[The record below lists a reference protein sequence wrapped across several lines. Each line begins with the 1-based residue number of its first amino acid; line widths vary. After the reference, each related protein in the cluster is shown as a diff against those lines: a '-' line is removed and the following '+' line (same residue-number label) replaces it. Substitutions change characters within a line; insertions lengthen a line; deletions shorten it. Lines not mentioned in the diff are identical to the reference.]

1 MHDVI
6 GLIAGVV
13 GLAGYAPYVRDI
25 VAGKTQPERTS
36 WLIWTL
42 EYAVLCAAQLAK
54 GAGPA
59 LWLAGLQFVG
69 VIVVYALS
77 FKYGTGRMD
86 RRNAVLLVCVCLALS
101 AWLFSSDATLT
112 IWILIAVEAVAGLL
126 TAIKVYRDPAS
137 ETLTMWV
144 LLAVAGG
151 LGVFAIAP
159 GNAGILYLYP
169 VFLVGMGASIVIA
182 SKLGSRNTKN
192 QLFSA
197 EANSA

>member
-1 MHDVI
+1 MHDLI
-6 GLIAGVV
+6 GLVAGVV

-25 VAGKTQPERTS
+25 LAGKTQPERTS

-69 VIVVYALS
+69 VIIVYALS

-86 RRNAVLLVCVCLALS
+86 RRNMVLLVCVCLALS
-101 AWLFSSDATLT
+101 AWFVSSDATLT
-112 IWILIAVEAVAGLL
+112 IWILITVEAVAGLL
-126 TAIKVYRDPAS
+126 TAIKAYRDPGS

-144 LLAVAGG
+144 LLSVAGG
-151 LGVFAIAP
+151 IGIFAIAP
-159 GNAGILYLYP
+159 GNAAVLYLYP
-169 VFLVGMGASIVIA
+169 IFLVGMGAVIVGA
-182 SKLGSRNTKN
+182 SKLGSRRSRPDEA
-192 QLFSA
+192 LEMSA
-197 EANSA
+197 

>member
-1 MHDVI
+1 MYDLI
-6 GLIAGVV
+6 GLVAGVV

-25 VAGKTQPERTS
+25 LAGKTQPERTS

-69 VIVVYALS
+69 VIIVYALS

-86 RRNAVLLVCVCLALS
+86 RRNAMLLVCICLALS
-101 AWLFSSDATLT
+101 AWFFSSDATLA
-112 IWILIAVEAVAGLL
+112 IWILILVEATGGLL
-126 TAIKVYRDPAS
+126 TAIKVYREPGS

-159 GNAGILYLYP
+159 GNAAVLYLYP
-169 VFLVGMGASIVIA
+169 IFLVGMGGAIVVA
-182 SKLGSRNTKN
+182 SKIGQAGKVASDKAYADN
-192 QLFSA
+192 
-197 EANSA
+197 

>member
-1 MHDVI
+1 MHDLI
-6 GLIAGVV
+6 GLVAGVV

-25 VAGKTQPERTS
+25 LAGKTQPERTS

-69 VIVVYALS
+69 VIIVYALS

-101 AWLFSSDATLT
+101 AWFFSSDATLT
-112 IWILIAVEAVAGLL
+112 IWILIIVEAVAGVL
-126 TAIKVYRDPAS
+126 TAIKVYRDPGS

-159 GNAGILYLYP
+159 GNAAILYLYP
-169 VFLVGMGASIVIA
+169 IFLVGMGGAIVGV
-182 SKLGSRNTKN
+182 SKMGSRQKTSVYN
-192 QLFSA
+192 LA
-197 EANSA
+197 D

>member
-1 MHDVI
+1 MHDLI
-6 GLIAGVV
+6 GLVAGVV

-25 VAGKTQPERTS
+25 LAGKTQPERTS

-69 VIVVYALS
+69 VIIVYALS

-86 RRNAVLLVCVCLALS
+86 RRNAVLLVCICAALS
-101 AWLFSSDATLT
+101 LWFFSSDATLT
-112 IWILIAVEAVAGLL
+112 IWTLIAVEAAGGIL
-126 TAIKVYRDPAS
+126 TAIKVYRDPGS

-159 GNAGILYLYP
+159 GNAAILYLYP
-169 VFLVGMGASIVIA
+169 IFLVGMGGAIVGA
-182 SKLGSRNTKN
+182 SKMGQRRASTD
-192 QLFSA
+192 
-197 EANSA
+197 NSVYL

>member
-1 MHDVI
+1 MYDLI
-6 GLIAGVV
+6 GLVAGVV

-25 VAGKTQPERTS
+25 LAGKTRPERTS

-69 VIVVYALS
+69 VIIVYALS

-86 RRNAVLLVCVCLALS
+86 RRNATLLMCICLALS

-112 IWILIAVEAVAGLL
+112 IWILILVEATGGLL
-126 TAIKVYRDPAS
+126 TAIKVYREPGS

-144 LLAVAGG
+144 LLSVAGG

-159 GNAGILYLYP
+159 GNAAILYLYP
-169 VFLVGMGASIVIA
+169 IFLVGMGGAIVAA
-182 SKLGSRNTKN
+182 SKIGQAGKVASDKAYADN
-192 QLFSA
+192 
-197 EANSA
+197 

>member
-1 MHDVI
+1 MYDLI
-6 GLIAGVV
+6 GLVAGVV

-25 VAGKTQPERTS
+25 LAGKTQPDRTS

-42 EYAVLCAAQLAK
+42 EYAVLCAAQIAK

-69 VIVVYALS
+69 VIIVYALS
-77 FKYGTGRMD
+77 FKYGVGKLD
-86 RRNAVLLVCVCLALS
+86 RHKAILLACICIALS
-101 AWLFSSDATLT
+101 TWFFSSDATLA
-112 IWILIAVEAVAGLL
+112 IWILVAVEATGGLL
-126 TAIKVYRDPAS
+126 TALKVYRDPGS

-144 LLAVAGG
+144 LLSVAGG

-169 VFLVGMGASIVIA
+169 VFLIGMGAVIVAA
-182 SKLGSRNTKN
+182 SKIGARRTASLETS
-192 QLFSA
+192 S
-197 EANSA
+197 

>member
-1 MHDVI
+1 MHDLI
-6 GLIAGVV
+6 GLVAGVV

-25 VAGKTQPERTS
+25 LAGKTQPERTS

-69 VIVVYALS
+69 VIIVYALS

-101 AWLFSSDATLT
+101 AWFFSSDATLT
-112 IWILIAVEAVAGLL
+112 IWILITVEAVAGAL
-126 TAIKVYRDPAS
+126 TAIKVYRDPGS
-137 ETLTMWV
+137 ETLTMWA

-159 GNAGILYLYP
+159 GNAAILYLYP
-169 VFLVGMGASIVIA
+169 IFLVGMGGAIVGV
-182 SKLGSRNTKN
+182 SKMGSRQKTSVYN
-192 QLFSA
+192 LA
-197 EANSA
+197 D

>member
-1 MHDVI
+1 MYDLI
-6 GLIAGVV
+6 GLVAGVV

-25 VAGKTQPERTS
+25 LAGKTQPERTS

-69 VIVVYALS
+69 VIIVYALS

-86 RRNAVLLVCVCLALS
+86 RRNATLLMCICLALS

-112 IWILIAVEAVAGLL
+112 IWILILVEATGGLL
-126 TAIKVYRDPAS
+126 TAIKVYREPGS

-159 GNAGILYLYP
+159 GNAAVLYLYP
-169 VFLVGMGASIVIA
+169 IFLVGMGGAIVVA
-182 SKLGSRNTKN
+182 SKIGQAGKVASDKAYADN
-192 QLFSA
+192 
-197 EANSA
+197 